1 MLPNQPLLIEPV
13 PAMANHRMVTLI
25 WIFTE
30 KFGLIF
36 LSMITF
42 VVYARLL
49 TPTELGVGTVII
61 AIVELVGVLYSSVL
75 EDPLVRAEHLEDR
88 HISTAFWFAVL
99 LSLASI
105 VVISLAAML
114 YTPSLA
120 LRWMTAVA
128 SVKILFTMMARVYV
142 VQLRRTSNFK
152 RLASRTLLGKIV
164 GGVGGI
170 VVALWGLGP
179 WAVIAQALIMEFVSI
194 VVLMNGDRRRIP
206 LCIDRPFLRELL
218 KTGTPVAINTLSAQT
233 LQRGVNVVLGMT
245 AGAHAVG
252 MFNLAMRIIDLPRS
266 AIYNGLMSYALPV
279 FARRSSDP
287 PRLIGIISD
296 STAISGFLL
305 TPFFLGIALTAEDIV
320 LLIFGAKWADAI
332 AMLQVLA
339 ITAALGN
346 LAMYATTALVAVNHT
361 RVTLK
366 AEVATTLLALGLVYL
381 LGPTYG
387 GMGAALALLVRM
399 LLITPLQ
406 IRGLNTAIGYG
417 WGAFFESGYRS
428 VIASLV
434 MAVAVLSISPHLAL
448 QGFLHL
454 GCNIAIGALTYGLAY
469 SVLHPRWPQEFKLVF
484 TAR

>member
-1 MLPNQPLLIEPV
+1 
-13 PAMANHRMVTLI
+13 MANRRLMTLI

-61 AIVELVGVLYSSVL
+61 AIVEMVGLLYSSVL
-75 EDPLVRAEHLEDR
+75 EDPLVRLEKMDDR
-88 HISTAFWFAVL
+88 HVSTVFWFSVL
-99 LSLASI
+99 ISLASI
-105 VVISLAAML
+105 VLISGAAVL
-114 YTPSLA
+114 YTDSAA
-120 LRWMTAVA
+120 LQWMTAIA
-128 SVKILFTMMARVYV
+128 SVKILFTLMARVYV
-142 VQLRRTSNFK
+142 AEMRRSSNFK
-152 RLASRTLLGKIV
+152 RLASRTLLGKIA

-170 VVALWGLGP
+170 LVALWGFGP
-179 WAVIAQALIMEFVSI
+179 WAVIAQALIMDMVSTA
-194 VVLMNGDRRRIP
+194 VLMLADRRRIAFR
-206 LCIDRPFLRELL
+206 IDGPILRQLL
-218 KTGTPVAINTLSAQT
+218 GTGTPVAINVLSSQA

-245 AGAHAVG
+245 AGAQAVG

-287 PRLIGIISD
+287 PRLIGIIND

-305 TPFFLGIALTAEDIV
+305 TPFFLGIALTAEDVI
-320 LLIFGAKWADAI
+320 LLIFGGKWAPAI
-332 AMLQVLA
+332 PMLQVLA
-339 ITAALGN
+339 VTAALGN

-361 RVTLK
+361 RLTLK
-366 AEVATTLLALGLVYL
+366 AEVTTTLLALALVYG
-381 LGPTYG
+381 LGPIYG

-399 LLITPLQ
+399 LVITPLQ

-417 WGAFFESGYRS
+417 WGAFVDASYRS

-434 MAVAVLSISPHLAL
+434 MAAVVLALSAHLHL
-448 QGFLHL
+448 QGFMHL
-454 GCNIAIGALTYGLAY
+454 AADIAIGAATYALAY